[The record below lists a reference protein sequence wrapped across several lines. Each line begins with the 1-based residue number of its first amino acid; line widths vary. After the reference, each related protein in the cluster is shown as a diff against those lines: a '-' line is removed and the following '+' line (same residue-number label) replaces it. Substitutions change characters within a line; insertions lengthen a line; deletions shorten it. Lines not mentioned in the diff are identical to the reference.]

1 MKIKVIALCSVFF
14 VSPTVFGMS
23 LKDMLKEAA
32 KIQAEKNKKE
42 SQQEQVIAPTP
53 TETKNTQDL
62 LSSEAVSNE
71 KEDGIWQ
78 KEFWQDSNTGLT
90 WRTCI
95 VGSYFTPN
103 NDSDR
108 GYCETSQYGKAST
121 WAEMILFVDELKLA
135 DHDDWRIPTQKEFS
149 NLYSTDNAKR
159 LSELGWVYLWTST
172 PSDKPES
179 ADEVVMVYSNKGEG
193 GELKNISKDKGY
205 KAYAYVV
212 RGGVSDGT
220 FENMVNVAK
229 SDLIKKQKKDQEL
242 ARTERQAQE
251 KMALKAEQD
260 RQAYY
265 AKIVAFRKS
274 VRVGD
279 YTKQGLVIGIKDSL
293 VKVQQYGKQCIEY
306 SSNINSYNKSYDCL
320 RMQKVVTGEAW
331 IKRDEIL
338 PAQ

>member
-1 MKIKVIALCSVFF
+1 
-14 VSPTVFGMS
+14 
-23 LKDMLKEAA
+23 MLKEAA

>member
-1 MKIKVIALCSVFF
+1 MKIKVIALCSVFC

-242 ARTERQAQE
+242 ASTERQAQE
-251 KMALKAEQD
+251 KMAVKAERD
-260 RQAYY
+260 RKAYY